1 MASVALSI
9 CAVIWVLT
17 PEMFPT
23 RIRGRGMSIATF
35 TNWGTN
41 TISAFLFPW
50 YVDRFGMHT
59 GFYTFAVIGFVATLF
74 FWRVVP
80 ETKERSLEEIE
91 KSWGRT
97 ANASA
102 ELSGAAMAAGKPSNN

>member
-59 GFYTFAVIGFVATLF
+59 GFYAFAVIGFVATLF